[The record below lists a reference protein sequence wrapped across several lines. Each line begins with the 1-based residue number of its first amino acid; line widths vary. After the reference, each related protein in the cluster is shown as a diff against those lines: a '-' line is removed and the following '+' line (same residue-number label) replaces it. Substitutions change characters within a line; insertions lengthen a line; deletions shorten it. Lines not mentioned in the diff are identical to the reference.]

1 MKPSFR
7 DTEKINCT
15 KHGLKKIRSYYDT
28 SAPVN
33 RLVHFCQ
40 TVSHFGLESTFS

>member
-1 MKPSFR
+1 MKPSFH
-7 DTEKINCT
+7 DTGKINCT
-15 KHGLKKIRSYYDT
+15 KHGLKKIRYDT

-40 TVSHFGLESTFS
+40 TVSQIGLESTFF